1 MGRDKFAIEIE
12 GEPLAVRVA
21 RVVQQVA
28 YPVIAVG
35 PEAGTGLFSV
45 DDSREGP
52 LAAFA
57 AGMGALAV
65 RGHQGPVL
73 LVACDLPLLTA
84 PLLRF
89 VASAL
94 GPADAAVP
102 EVGDQLQPLCA
113 CYSARAAGVAA
124 RLALEGKRS
133 MRELIA
139 ELSVRRIPANEWDH
153 IAPPSALL
161 DVDTPEELEF
171 VRRMMEGSPNP
182 PSP

>member
-1 MGRDKFAIEIE
+1 MGRDKYSVEIE
-12 GEPLAVRVA
+12 GVPLALRVA
-21 RVVQQVA
+21 RVLQQVA
-28 YPVIAVG
+28 YPVLAVG

-65 RGHQGPVL
+65 RGHEGPVL
-73 LVACDLPLLTA
+73 LVACDLPLITA

-89 VASAL
+89 IANSL

-102 EVGDQLQPLCA
+102 VAGDQDQPLCA
-113 CYSARAAGVAA
+113 CFAARAAGVAA
-124 RLALEGKRS
+124 RLAQNGSRS
-133 MRELIA
+133 MRDLIA

-171 VRRMMEGSPNP
+171 VIRILDEPA
-182 PSP
+182 